1 MIILIEIGHLVVAR
15 FIADTRFIEAR
26 AQSTPLLLIGPAV
39 MCCVEAAVCGCG
51 GEGALTTMRPV
62 LRVRRF
68 DFISVKG
75 HYGW

>member
-15 FIADTRFIEAR
+15 FIAGTRFIEAR
-26 AQSTPLLLIGPAV
+26 AQSPLLLIGPAV
-39 MCCVEAAVCGCG
+39 MCCVEAAVCGCR
-51 GEGALTTMRPV
+51 GEGALTTICAV